1 MKPMLACSTI
11 PDINNIKY
19 PKYASTKLDGIR
31 CLIVNGVALSRSLK
45 PIPNLFVQSELAK
58 LNLEGCDGELMVEGD
73 FNNVQSAIMSIKGE
87 PNFTYSVFDY
97 IVDLPFEKRLTIA
110 LSKTYRCSRIDNR
123 VNFLHQTVVYCAE
136 EVDKLYSKALS
147 EGNEGLILKDI
158 EGLYKYGRST
168 LKQETMLKL
177 KPKTDDEGVVIAV
190 QELMHNNNE
199 AYRDLLGGQVRSNH
213 QENQVP
219 GGVLGS
225 LFVEFNGVKFSVGS
239 GFDAAQ
245 RKSFWSQSLIGKT
258 VTFTHLGLSKYGV
271 PRCPIFKGFRDKR
284 DL

>member
-1 MKPMLACSTI
+1 
-11 PDINNIKY
+11 
-19 PKYASTKLDGIR
+19 
-31 CLIVNGVALSRSLK
+31 
-45 PIPNLFVQSELAK
+45 VQSELAK
-58 LNLEGCDGELMVEGD
+58 LDLEGCDGELMVEGD

-97 IVDLPFEKRLTIA
+97 IADSPLQHRLSLA
-110 LSKTYRCSRIDNR
+110 LNRTYRCSRINNR
-123 VNFLHQTVVYCAE
+123 VKFLRQTIVYNPK
-136 EVDKLYSKALS
+136 EVYNLYSKALN
-147 EGNEGLILKDI
+147 EGHEGLILKDI
-158 EGLYKYGRST
+158 QGMYKYGRST

-177 KPKTDDEGVVIAV
+177 KLKTDDEGVVMGV

-199 AYRDLLGGQVRSNH
+199 AYQDLLGGQVRSNH

-225 LFVEFNGVKFSVGS
+225 LLVKFKGVTLSIGS
-239 GFDAAQ
+239 GFDAEQ
-245 RKSFWSQSLIGKT
+245 RKSLWSQLLIGKT

-271 PRCPIFKGFRDKR
+271 PRCPIFKGFRDER